1 MNFDFSETAGL
12 SQSNVVKPL
21 EGNKIHTVIF
31 DGCEARDFAGQQDPS
46 KTFRVLEVKFHNDEG
61 VFTHTIWEPRE
72 EDAQDQP
79 NPWGGMRPARLT
91 EMKYLIKHLIDAV
104 NPDLGKKID
113 KKEASLT
120 AQNWVALRNV
130 IIEAT
135 NPGKGTET
143 KIKLVKNNKGEAM
156 FPYFLNY
163 SRDGKLYMST
173 NFIGN
178 GVFFTT
184 KELDKIKKSETKP
197 VEIDTT
203 PSLDTPKQENTD
215 FDLDI

>member
-1 MNFDFSETAGL
+1 MNFDFSEIAGL
-12 SQSNVVKPL
+12 SQSTVAKQL

-31 DGCEARDFAGQQDPS
+31 DGCEARDFAGQQGPS
-46 KTFRVLEVKFHNDEG
+46 KTFRVLEIKFHNDEG

-72 EDAQDQP
+72 EDAQDRLS
-79 NPWGGMRPARLT
+79 PWGGMQPSNLLT
-91 EMKYLIKHLIDAV
+91 MKYLLKHLIDAI
-104 NPDLGKKID
+104 NPELGAKID
-113 KKEASLT
+113 RKEASLT
-120 AQNWVALRNV
+120 ASNWVAFRNV

-135 NPGKGTET
+135 NSGKGTET

-163 SRDGKLYMST
+163 SRTGTLYMST

-184 KELDKIKKSETKP
+184 KELDKIKKAETKP
-197 VEIDTT
+197 VDVDTT
-203 PSLDTPKQENTD
+203 PSLDTLKQENSD